1 MMLAFIIA
9 AQFVL
14 SLGTYVVRAGEQ
26 VIVDIV
32 AYNTTTAP
40 LPVDGMDAFVHVD
53 QSRSPSPV
61 IASYDVVSGTPWDTI
76 ESYGI
81 WETDGAS
88 LYWTI
93 GAENLDEGGVYFE
106 PGRTLLGR
114 MTLDATGVQPGVYA
128 LTWTSPLWPDFD
140 DVNALVCLD
149 NVMQGGYSLT
159 LDDGTLTVVPEP
171 RSSFLLG
178 VLAVSYVLARRRVG
192 VHHSQIKD

>member
-1 MMLAFIIA
+1 MLSF
-9 AQFVL
+9 
-14 SLGTYVVRAGEQ
+14 GTYVVRAGEQ

-40 LPVDGMDAFVHVD
+40 LPVDGVVAFVHVD

-93 GAENLDEGGVYFE
+93 GAENFDERGVYFE

-178 VLAVSYVLARRRVG
+178 VLSVAYVLARRRVG